1 MFVCMHV
8 YMLASACVCVCTHVS
23 QNEDLD
29 DLLYDLSTARAGRLE
44 LVQPP
49 GTGEAR
55 EQVSRAPVDDV
66 AVPRPHSTQ
75 LTGLQQGLGPSLHLH
90 PQAFLTLR
98 ELLLPGPPWWPG
110 SFAFPGSPG
119 GQRALGGAVG
129 GQDDRVGHGSD
140 TVGHV
145 DARVAVLLLVML
157 AERAACWDVGDGEG
171 MGQSRDILVP
181 VPSQGPAAY
190 TVALERRVELLT
202 L

>member
-1 MFVCMHV
+1 MCVCMP
-8 YMLASACVCVCTHVS
+8 VS
-23 QNEDLD
+23 QDEDLD
-29 DLLYDLSTARAGRLE
+29 DLLYDLSTAGAGGLE

-49 GTGEAR
+49 GTGEAC

-66 AVPRPHSTQ
+66 AVPRPHSAQ

-98 ELLLPGPPWWPG
+98 ELLLPGAPCRPG
-110 SFAFPGSPG
+110 SFTFPGPPG
-119 GQRALGGAVG
+119 GQRALGRGVG
-129 GQDDRVGHGSD
+129 GQDDRVGHGPD

-145 DARVAVLLLVML
+145 DARVAVLLLVVL
-157 AERAACWDVGDGEG
+157 AESAACWDVGDREG